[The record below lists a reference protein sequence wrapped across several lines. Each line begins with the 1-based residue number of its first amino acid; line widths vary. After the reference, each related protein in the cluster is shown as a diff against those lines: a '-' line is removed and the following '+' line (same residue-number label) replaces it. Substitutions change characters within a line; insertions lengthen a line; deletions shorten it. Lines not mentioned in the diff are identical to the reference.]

1 MQPNVP
7 IRVGY
12 VIADSANQ
20 NQASEEFTYSYASQ
34 ANKEALERI
43 DETTDGPQ
51 TGFLTY
57 WLPNDATVINPGLEC
72 AAWMSAQV
80 VDEVDVSN
88 VRAHFI
94 CPANLE
100 MLTQQWKADET
111 FDTDSGNEVRGLF
124 LLFSRYYGWIH
135 YT

>member
-20 NQASEEFTYSYASQ
+20 NQANEEFTYSYASQ
-34 ANKEALERI
+34 ANKESLERI

-57 WLPNDATVINPGLEC
+57 WLPNDNMVINPGLEC

-80 VDEVDVSN
+80 VDEVDVDN

-100 MLTQQWKADET
+100 MLTLQWKTTET
-111 FDTDSGNEVRGLF
+111 FDTNSGNEVSGLF
-124 LLFSRYYGWIH
+124 LLFSRYYR
-135 YT
+135 